1 MASRARLG
9 AAGGSAAADVVPCR
23 TNTSQRLS
31 AGGWSGRKS
40 RGLAKL
46 CSGAERLARADWRSL
61 QGVSEPLFETVT
73 DGSKSDRCR
82 GARHFRLPT
91 VLERAVERSFPGL
104 LRAWRMPHP
113 VTGRDEIVHPFHL
126 STARTCEPLH
136 SLRASVRLPHAVC
149 RAGLRE
155 VFGPNPGGLRWI
167 VGCLSLRTDRGSRRR
182 DRQ

>member
-23 TNTSQRLS
+23 TNTSRRLS

-82 GARHFRLPT
+82 
-91 VLERAVERSFPGL
+91 VLATSGCQLF
-104 LRAWRMPHP
+104 WK
-113 VTGRDEIVHPFHL
+113 
-126 STARTCEPLH
+126 EP
-136 SLRASVRLPHAVC
+136 
-149 RAGLRE
+149 LRE
-155 VFGPNPGGLRWI
+155 VFRAYFEHG
-167 VGCLSLRTDRGSRRR
+167 VCLI
-182 DRQ
+182 Q